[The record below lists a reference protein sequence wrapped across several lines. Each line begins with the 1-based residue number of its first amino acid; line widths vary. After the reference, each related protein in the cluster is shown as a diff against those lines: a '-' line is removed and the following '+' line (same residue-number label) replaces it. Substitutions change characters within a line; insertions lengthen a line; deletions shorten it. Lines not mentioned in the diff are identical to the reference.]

1 MKLLKSK
8 KKGNRMRKYN
18 LKKSLLII
26 LVFVLLV
33 SCNKNNNQKNKNTT
47 DNNTNREL
55 IEVANNNMI
64 KISVDEFIN
73 KFNNEKDFSF
83 VITKSSC
90 NMCKDLYELLNKH
103 KNIKI
108 DYEIRL
114 DNADKNY
121 KEDLKKL
128 KNILPNLMVAP
139 DLNFKKGNKV
149 YRFDSEYSDIN
160 YENLSSWLK
169 KYK

>member
-1 MKLLKSK
+1 MK
-8 KKGNRMRKYN
+8 KYN
-18 LKKSLLII
+18 FKKFLYVTLLLIFI
-26 LVFVLLV
+26 V
-33 SCNKNNNQKNKNTT
+33 SCNKNNKVE
-47 DNNTNREL
+47 NNTKG
-55 IEVANNNMI
+55 VNNNMI
-64 KISVDEFIN
+64 EVSNSNITLITVDEFLN
-73 KFNNEKDFSF
+73 KFKSEENFSF

-90 NMCKDLYELLNKH
+90 NMCKDLYELLDKH
-103 KNIKI
+103 KNINI

-160 YENLSSWLK
+160 YENLSSWIK
-169 KYK
+169 KYKNND